1 MPKPI
6 AFLVFLIV
14 EIVLL
19 PITIV
24 GGILFAVGFVA
35 KLRVAR
41 TSMTAYDP
49 LFARWL
55 LNAQGKRK
63 DDACKRLFAALPGG
77 SPTIIN
83 VMCGPAVL
91 AMRLIGFTVNMY
103 DYPVYSSSNLV

>member
-19 PITIV
+19 PITIM
-24 GGILFAVGFVA
+24 GGILFAVDFI

-49 LFARWL
+49 LFAHWL
-55 LNAQGKRK
+55 LNEQGKRK
-63 DDACKRLFAALPGG
+63 DDAWPLP
-77 SPTIIN
+77 
-83 VMCGPAVL
+83 A
-91 AMRLIGFTVNMY
+91 
-103 DYPVYSSSNLV
+103 SSSRCEASASSSAPDGFGKAIYWRETMDDAGAIS